1 MNKRFT
7 AVLLSLV
14 ILILLVFV
22 SSSGPVEELEKHK
35 GSIAEVVELIQ
46 QGNEDEA
53 LQVLDELHNAVVSTR
68 AGLRGLLFTTTAQ
81 KSLTD
86 PFILPEGTYR
96 VHFTT
101 ENFGAVK
108 VLSMEGKTLELL
120 FNIGSSRGGAQE
132 AASTVYRSDGS
143 RIMIEFS
150 NVSPPPGE
158 LVFEKLE

>member
-1 MNKRFT
+1 MNKRLT
-7 AVLLSLV
+7 AVLLSLF
-14 ILILLVFV
+14 ILTLPVFV
-22 SSSGPVEELEKHK
+22 SFSSPVEELEQYK
-35 GSIAEVVELIQ
+35 GSIAEVIELIQ
-46 QGNEDEA
+46 QENEDEA
-53 LQVLDELHNAVVSTR
+53 LQTLNNLHNAVISAR
-68 AGLRGLLFTTTAQ
+68 AELRGWSFTTTTQ

-86 PFILPEGTYR
+86 PFVLPEGTYR